1 MRTATDAA
9 GVTAELAAVPAHER
23 VALVDPRFVGHAH
36 ALRLAL
42 TDPRFPAATVRGAL
56 TAQPEARAVLVRA
69 VTAAAATAR
78 TSDGGAPTAAPA
90 PGSAESPEHVAAS
103 TVVPTTVPD
112 RAEETQPPVGS
123 APGPGA
129 DDRSGDAGAPG
140 AAVASGAA
148 DRADAAVHAPDAA
161 HASGEYA
168 ESRSRTRP
176 SGAATALGA
185 AAAPTTAG
193 AVGRA
198 TRTDAPGTTAP
209 DRAAGTGVRAG
220 GAAHAADSF
229 ATRSPSESSAEV
241 ATMGAANAPN
251 AAAPGEA
258 AHVASPDRTADGL
271 AAPSRSVAPAE
282 VAATHG
288 AADAHSWV
296 DDIAAALDAGGVAL
310 HRPELG
316 VLVASVPADALSRA
330 KAQDAVD
337 AVDDERVRLRSAVK
351 ARDGFFTTFCI
362 SPYSRYIARWCARR
376 GLTPNQV
383 TTASLLTA
391 LIAAAC
397 AATGTRP
404 GFVSAGVLL
413 IASFVLD
420 CTDGQLARYS
430 LQYST
435 LGAWLDA
442 TFDRAKEYAY
452 YAGLALGAARADGDD
467 VWALALGAM
476 VLQTCRHVVDFAFN
490 EANHDATG
498 NTSPTAALSGRLDSV
513 GWTVW
518 VRRMIV
524 LPIGERWAMIAVLT
538 AFTTPRITFY
548 ATLIGCAL
556 AACYTTAGRVLRSL
570 TRRAGRTDRAARALA
585 ELADSGPLAELV
597 AKAAP
602 RGASSYLAPVS
613 AALGATAVLAGAAA
627 TGFGSWVPVGCA
639 VLYAVLAGVAVTAPL
654 KGPLDWLV
662 PPLFRAAEYGT
673 ILILAACSEVNGALP
688 AAFGLVAAVA
698 YHHYDTVYRIRG
710 GTGAPPHRLVRAI
723 GGHEGR
729 TVAVTAAAALLHHQ
743 NQGFTIAL
751 TALAAALALAVLI
764 ESIRFWVSS
773 GAPAVHDES
782 GEPA

>member
-1 MRTATDAA
+1 MSTAILTGSPVAGSSVQDDLRSLGFDVRTAIDAA
-9 GVTAELAAVPAHER
+9 GVATELAAVPPRER
-23 VALVDPRFVGHAH
+23 VALVDPRFVGHGH

-42 TDPRFPAATVRGAL
+42 TDPRFPAAAVPGAL
-56 TAQPEARAVLVRA
+56 TAQPEARAALSRA
-69 VTAAAATAR
+69 VTAATRSGGDAGHTPSPAGAAATAAGQVA
-78 TSDGGAPTAAPA
+78 TVGD
-90 PGSAESPEHVAAS
+90 AEK
-103 TVVPTTVPD
+103 T
-112 RAEETQPPVGS
+112 AEET
-123 APGPGA
+123 
-129 DDRSGDAGAPG
+129 
-140 AAVASGAA
+140 
-148 DRADAAVHAPDAA
+148 
-161 HASGEYA
+161 
-168 ESRSRTRP
+168 
-176 SGAATALGA
+176 
-185 AAAPTTAG
+185 
-193 AVGRA
+193 
-198 TRTDAPGTTAP
+198 
-209 DRAAGTGVRAG
+209 
-220 GAAHAADSF
+220 
-229 ATRSPSESSAEV
+229 
-241 ATMGAANAPN
+241 
-251 AAAPGEA
+251 GEA
-258 AHVASPDRTADGL
+258 RT
-271 AAPSRSVAPAE
+271 PSL
-282 VAATHG
+282 
-288 AADAHSWV
+288 V
-296 DDIAAALDAGGVAL
+296 DDIATALDAEGVPP

-316 VLVASVPADALSRA
+316 VLIATVAADEERRAAALA
-330 KAQDAVD
+330 ETA
-337 AVDDERVRLRSAVK
+337 AVDDEKVRLRTAVK

-391 LIAAAC
+391 LIAAGC

-404 GFVSAGVLL
+404 GFVAAGVLL

-452 YAGLALGAARADGDD
+452 YAGLALGAANAPGGDD

-476 VLQTCRHVVDFAFN
+476 VLQTCRHVVDFSFN

-498 NTSPTAALSGRLDSV
+498 NSSPTAALSDRLNSV

-538 AFTTPRITFY
+538 ALTTPRITFY
-548 ATLIGCAL
+548 VLLIGCAL

-570 TRRAGRTDRAARALA
+570 TRKARRTDRAAQALA
-585 ELADSGPLAELV
+585 DLADSGPLAELV
-597 AKAAP
+597 AKAAARKP
-602 RGASSYLAPVS
+602 HSYLAPVV
-613 AALGATAVLAGAAA
+613 AALGAALLVAGAAA
-627 TGFGSWVPVGCA
+627 LPYGSWAAVGGA
-639 VLYAVLAGVAVTAPL
+639 ALYAVLAGCAVAAPL

-673 ILILAACSEVNGALP
+673 VLILAARSQVNGALP

-710 GTGAPPHRLVRAI
+710 GTGAPPHGLVRAI

-729 TVAVTAAAALLHHQ
+729 ILVVTAIAALLHGLSQ
-743 NQGFTIAL
+743 GDPNQGFTIAL
-751 TALAAALALAVLI
+751 TALAVVIALTVLI

-773 GAPAVHDES
+773 GAPAVHDET